1 MFYILFT
8 LDTTERTTCEQVLWQ
23 ASAVHLQFTAS
34 ACWADQG
41 SATGAAVNA
50 EAKMVGSLITE
61 GGDFSSRPHFQLA
74 MLVLRRMEHIL

>member
-8 LDTTERTTCEQVLWQ
+8 LDTTEHTTSEQVLWQ

-41 SATGAAVNA
+41 GATGAAVNA
-50 EAKMVGSLITE
+50 EAKM
-61 GGDFSSRPHFQLA
+61 
-74 MLVLRRMEHIL
+74 